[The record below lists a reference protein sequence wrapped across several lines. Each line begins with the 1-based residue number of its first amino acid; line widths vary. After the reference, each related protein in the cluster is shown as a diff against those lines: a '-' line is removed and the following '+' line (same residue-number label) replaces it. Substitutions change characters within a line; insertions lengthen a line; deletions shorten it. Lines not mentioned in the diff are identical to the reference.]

1 MGNTLTT
8 AKETTSERDD
18 IKYKGMQ
25 EQIKILASE
34 KTKLKHRFSNK
45 NNKHFLKPSGN

>member
-1 MGNTLTT
+1 MGNALTT
-8 AKETTSERDD
+8 AKDTTSERDD

-25 EQIKILASE
+25 EQIKILTSE

-45 NNKHFLKPSGN
+45 EQ